1 MLIEESVSSETPSKV
16 TFIDIID
23 IESKT
28 ADQVIEPAK
37 KRCPGRPAKHRGS
50 DSCATPTTVSCIF
63 PLNITSTTN
72 TEIIELVKKRTRGRP
87 KKLGGKFVNGYMH
100 DIYN

>member
-16 TFIDIID
+16 TFIDIND

-37 KRCPGRPAKHRGS
+37 KRCPGRPAKQRIGFMCNTYYSFVH
-50 DSCATPTTVSCIF
+50 F
-63 PLNITSTTN
+63 ST
-72 TEIIELVKKRTRGRP
+72 
-87 KKLGGKFVNGYMH
+87 
-100 DIYN
+100 